1 MYWYIVSEV
10 IWQLYHVKLKFI
22 SWAFWSDALHQHK
35 ISHYTVLGL
44 LSLVELY
51 CITSNNHGM
60 TMQSPMVPIVW

>member
-1 MYWYIVSEV
+1 MRN
-10 IWQLYHVKLKFI
+10 KFI
-22 SWAFWSDALHQHK
+22 LWTFWSDALYQHK

-44 LSLVELY
+44 FSLVEY